1 MKGTYILALMG
12 ALLFMGPIGPAKAS
26 DQENPKAQKT
36 KQIEINLKNLEKME
50 LACIRHV
57 GSYNKSEPAWNELM
71 KWAITSGAI
80 RQDAVF
86 VGLAYDDPKET
97 SEDKLRFD
105 VCITL
110 PSGVSVPGNINV
122 KEAGGAVYLHA
133 RHVGP
138 YKNLKDTY
146 SLLEK
151 WYKAN
156 NKKFGKGP
164 AIEIYRN
171 DPKSTPPE
179 ELITD
184 IYLAIK

>member
-1 MKGTYILALMG
+1 MRNVLIVVLMS
-12 ALLFMGPIGPAKAS
+12 ALLSLGTIGSAQS
-26 DQENPKAQKT
+26 SNQHNPKTPKT
-36 KQIEINLKNLEKME
+36 KQIEINLKKLEKME
-50 LACIRHV
+50 LACIRHI
-57 GSYNKSEPAWNELM
+57 GPYEESEPAWNELM

-80 RQDAVF
+80 RQDAIF
-86 VGLAYDDPKET
+86 VGLAYDDPRDT
-97 SEDKLRFD
+97 PHGKLRYD

-110 PSGVSVPGNINV
+110 PSGVSVPNNIAV
-122 KEAGGAVYLHA
+122 KEAGGAIYLHA

-138 YKNLKDTY
+138 YETLKDTY

-151 WYKAN
+151 WYKTN
-156 NKKFGKGP
+156 NKEFGKGP

-184 IYLAIK
+184 IYLAIE